1 MLYSRVHKKLEVE
14 SAMLFSV
21 QLGQRHLINECDA
34 SIEIRE
40 VIDSLPPILGKGK
53 QIKKRD
59 IVLLITYNH
68 KPDILDIDS
77 IDRIEFS
84 GEIVK
89 SDGVRE
95 NIIFDTC
102 IPEDGWNISCEGRCT
117 VEVRCSEG
125 TI

>member
-1 MLYSRVHKKLEVE
+1 MVMPYNRIHKKLEVE

-21 QLGQRHLINECDA
+21 QLGKRRLINECDA

-40 VIDSLPPILGKGK
+40 VVDSLPPILGKGK

-84 GEIVK
+84 GDIVR

-102 IPEDGWNISCEGRCT
+102 IPAGEWDISQEGSCT
-117 VEVRCSEG
+117 FEVRCS
-125 TI
+125 